1 MDIKINSNKNKYKR
15 FGFAGLAIII
25 VGIIFFYISSQPRTL
40 TVNESEIMIKEV
52 TEDFFE
58 DFISFQAQVEP
69 INSTLINVVE
79 TGSVQEI
86 FTENGAMLTKGMP
99 IAQLYNPNSEL
110 TYLTQETAIIEQ
122 MNQLNV
128 SKLNIRNQELN
139 LSKDLVGIEHDFNQ
153 TQLEYDLN
161 KKLFERGV
169 ISKNEWE
176 ITKEKHRYQQERK
189 AIIQKTL
196 IKEKESNAL
205 QLKQIDNALSV
216 MQKSLNTLR
225 NNKQNFLILA
235 PESGRLSSFDL
246 VLGQSVESGK
256 SIGKIDILSGYK
268 LVAMVDE
275 YYLDRIQEQQYG
287 QIEIKGQSLKVKVFK
302 ISPEVKNGKFK
313 VELNFIDKL
322 SDNIQEGVSVG
333 VKLTLSEKEKKLILP
348 KGSYYATTQ
357 GKWIFVV
364 NDNKAF
370 RRKIEFGKEN
380 PNVYEVISGL
390 KVGDRVITSNYEDY
404 INIEELEIKK

>member
-1 MDIKINSNKNKYKR
+1 MDIKINSKKNKYKR
-15 FGFAGLAIII
+15 FAFIGFTLLI
-25 VGIIFFYISSQPRTL
+25 VVFSFFYVSNQPRKL
-40 TVNESEIMIKEV
+40 VVNESEIMIKEV

-58 DFISFQAQVEP
+58 DFVSFQAQIEP

-79 TGSVQEI
+79 SGSVQEI
-86 FTENGAMLTKGMP
+86 FTENGAMVSKGMP

-110 TYLTQETAIIEQ
+110 SYLTQETAIIEQ

-139 LSKDLVGIEHDFNQ
+139 LSKDLVGIEHDYNQ

-161 KKLFERGV
+161 KKLFDRDV
-169 ISKNEWE
+169 LSKNEWE
-176 ITKEKHRYQQERK
+176 TTKEKFRYQQERK

-196 IKEKESNAL
+196 VKEKESNVL
-205 QLKQIDNALSV
+205 QIKQIDEALSI

-246 VLGQSVESGK
+246 ALGQSIESGK
-256 SIGKIDILSGYK
+256 SIGKIDVLSGYK

-275 YYLDRIQEQQYG
+275 YYLDRIQEGQYG
-287 QIEIKGQSLKVKVFK
+287 QIEIKNQTMKVKVFK

-313 VELNFIDKL
+313 VELEFIDKL
-322 SDNIQEGVSVG
+322 TDNIQDGTSVG
-333 VKLTLSEKEKKLILP
+333 VKLTLSEKEKKIILP
-348 KGSYYATTQ
+348 KGSYFASTQ

-364 NDNKAF
+364 TDQIAI
-370 RRKIEFGKEN
+370 RRKIELGKEN

-390 KVGDRVITSNYEDY
+390 KIGDKVITSNYEDY

>member
-1 MDIKINSNKNKYKR
+1 MDIKINSKKNKYKR
-15 FGFAGLAIII
+15 FAFIGFILLI
-25 VGIIFFYISSQPRTL
+25 VVFLFFYVSNQPRKL
-40 TVNESEIMIKEV
+40 VVNESEIMIKEV

-58 DFISFQAQVEP
+58 DFVSFQAQIEP

-79 TGSVQEI
+79 SGSVQEI
-86 FTENGAMLTKGMP
+86 FTENGAMVSKGMP

-110 TYLTQETAIIEQ
+110 SYLTQETAIIEQ

-139 LSKDLVGIEHDFNQ
+139 LSKDLVGIEHDYNQ

-161 KKLFERGV
+161 KKLFDREV
-169 ISKNEWE
+169 LSKNEWE
-176 ITKEKHRYQQERK
+176 TTKEKFRYQQERK
-189 AIIQKTL
+189 TIIQKTL
-196 IKEKESNAL
+196 VKEKESNVL
-205 QLKQIDNALSV
+205 QIKQIDEALSI

-246 VLGQSVESGK
+246 ALGQSIESGK
-256 SIGKIDILSGYK
+256 SIGKIDVLSGYK

-275 YYLDRIQEQQYG
+275 YYLDRIQEGQYG
-287 QIEIKGQSLKVKVFK
+287 QIEIKNQTMKVKVFK

-313 VELNFIDKL
+313 VELEFIDKL
-322 SDNIQEGVSVG
+322 TDNIQDGTSVG
-333 VKLTLSEKEKKLILP
+333 VKLTLSENEKKIILP
-348 KGSYYATTQ
+348 KGSYFASTQ

-364 NDNKAF
+364 TDQIAI
-370 RRKIEFGKEN
+370 RRKIELGKEN
-380 PNVYEVISGL
+380 PNVYEVITGL
-390 KVGDRVITSNYEDY
+390 KIGDKVITSNYEDY

>member
-1 MDIKINSNKNKYKR
+1 MDIKINSKKNKYKR
-15 FGFAGLAIII
+15 FAFIGFTLLI
-25 VGIIFFYISSQPRTL
+25 VVFLFFYVSNQPRKL
-40 TVNESEIMIKEV
+40 VVNESEIMIKEV

-58 DFISFQAQVEP
+58 DFVSFQAQIEP

-79 TGSVQEI
+79 SGSVQEI
-86 FTENGAMLTKGMP
+86 YTENGAMVSKGMP

-110 TYLTQETAIIEQ
+110 SYLTQETAIIEQ

-139 LSKDLVGIEHDFNQ
+139 LSKDLVGIEHDYNQ

-161 KKLFERGV
+161 KKLFERDV
-169 ISKNEWE
+169 LSKNEWE
-176 ITKEKHRYQQERK
+176 TTKEKFRYQQERK

-196 IKEKESNAL
+196 VKEKESNVL
-205 QLKQIDNALSV
+205 QIKQIDEALSI

-246 VLGQSVESGK
+246 ALGQSIESGK
-256 SIGKIDILSGYK
+256 SIGKIDVLSGYK

-275 YYLDRIQEQQYG
+275 YYLDRIQEGQYG
-287 QIEIKGQSLKVKVFK
+287 QIEIKNQTMKVKVFK

-313 VELNFIDKL
+313 VELEFIDKL
-322 SDNIQEGVSVG
+322 TDNIQDGTSVG
-333 VKLTLSEKEKKLILP
+333 VKLTLSEKEKKIILP
-348 KGSYYATTQ
+348 KGSYFASTQ

-364 NDNKAF
+364 TDQIAI
-370 RRKIEFGKEN
+370 RRKIELGKEN

-390 KVGDRVITSNYEDY
+390 KIGDKVITSNYEDY

>member
-1 MDIKINSNKNKYKR
+1 MDIKINSKKNKYKR
-15 FGFAGLAIII
+15 FAFIGFILLI
-25 VGIIFFYISSQPRTL
+25 VVFLFFYVSNQPRKL
-40 TVNESEIMIKEV
+40 VVNESEIMIKEV

-58 DFISFQAQVEP
+58 DFVSFQAQIEP

-79 TGSVQEI
+79 SGSVQEI
-86 FTENGAMLTKGMP
+86 FTENGAMVSKGMP

-110 TYLTQETAIIEQ
+110 SYLTQETAIIEQ

-139 LSKDLVGIEHDFNQ
+139 LSKDLVGIEHDYNQ

-161 KKLFERGV
+161 KKLFDRDV
-169 ISKNEWE
+169 LSKNEWE
-176 ITKEKHRYQQERK
+176 TTKEKFRYQQERK

-196 IKEKESNAL
+196 VKEKESNVL
-205 QLKQIDNALSV
+205 QIKQIDEALSI

-246 VLGQSVESGK
+246 ALGQSIESGK
-256 SIGKIDILSGYK
+256 SIGKIDVLSGYK

-275 YYLDRIQEQQYG
+275 YYLDRIQEGQYG
-287 QIEIKGQSLKVKVFK
+287 QIEIKNQTMKVKVFK

-313 VELNFIDKL
+313 VELEFIDKL
-322 SDNIQEGVSVG
+322 TDNIQDGTSVG
-333 VKLTLSEKEKKLILP
+333 VKLTLSEKEKKIILP
-348 KGSYYATTQ
+348 KGSYFASTQ

-364 NDNKAF
+364 TDQIAI
-370 RRKIEFGKEN
+370 RRKIELGKEN

-390 KVGDRVITSNYEDY
+390 KIGDKVITSNYEDY

>member
-1 MDIKINSNKNKYKR
+1 MDIKINSKRNKYKKIT
-15 FGFAGLAIII
+15 FIGFTILII
-25 VGIIFFYISSQPRTL
+25 VGLFVYVSNQPRTL
-40 TVNESEIMIKEV
+40 TVSESEIMIKEV

-58 DFISFQAQVEP
+58 DFVSFQAQIEP

-79 TGSVQEI
+79 SGSVQEI
-86 FTENGAMLTKGMP
+86 FTENGAMVTKGMP

-110 TYLTQETAIIEQ
+110 SYLTQETAIIEQ

-139 LSKDLVGIEHDFNQ
+139 LSKDLVGIEHDYNQ

-161 KKLFERGV
+161 KKLFERDV
-169 ISKNEWE
+169 LSKNEWE
-176 ITKEKHRYQQERK
+176 TTKEKFRYQQERK

-196 IKEKESNAL
+196 IKEKESNVL
-205 QLKQIDNALSV
+205 QIKQIDEALSI

-235 PESGRLSSFDL
+235 PESGRLSSFDMA
-246 VLGQSVESGK
+246 LGQSIESGK
-256 SIGKIDILSGYK
+256 SIGKIDVLSGYK

-275 YYLDRIQEQQYG
+275 YYLDRIQEGQFG
-287 QIEIKGQSLKVKVFK
+287 QIEIKSQKVKVKVTK
-302 ISPEVKNGKFK
+302 ISPEVKNAKFK
-313 VELNFIDKL
+313 VELEFIDKL
-322 SDNIQEGVSVG
+322 PDNIQDGTSVG
-333 VKLTLSEKEKKLILP
+333 VKLTLSEKEKKIILP
-348 KGSYYATTQ
+348 KGSYFASTQ

-364 NDNKAF
+364 NDQKAI
-370 RRKIEFGKEN
+370 RRKIELGKEN

-390 KVGDRVITSNYEDY
+390 KIGDKVITSNYEDY
-404 INIEELEIKK
+404 TNIEELEIKK

>member
-1 MDIKINSNKNKYKR
+1 MDIKINSKKNKYKR
-15 FGFAGLAIII
+15 FGFIGFAILI
-25 VGIIFFYISSQPRTL
+25 VVVLFVYVSNQPRTL

-58 DFISFQAQVEP
+58 DFVSFQAQIEP

-79 TGSVQEI
+79 SGSVQEI
-86 FTENGAMLTKGMP
+86 FTENGAMVTKGMP

-110 TYLTQETAIIEQ
+110 SYLTQETAIIEQ

-139 LSKDLVGIEHDFNQ
+139 LSKDLVSMEHDYNQ

-161 KKLFERGV
+161 KKLFERDV
-169 ISKNEWE
+169 LAKNEWE
-176 ITKEKHRYQQERK
+176 TTKEKFRYQQERK

-196 IKEKESNAL
+196 IKEKESNVL
-205 QLKQIDNALSV
+205 QIKQIDEALSI

-246 VLGQSVESGK
+246 ALGQSIESGK
-256 SIGKIDILSGYK
+256 SIGKIDVLSGYK

-275 YYLDRIQEQQYG
+275 YYLDRIQEGQYG
-287 QIEIKGQSLKVKVFK
+287 QIEIKSQKVKVKVTK
-302 ISPEVKNGKFK
+302 ISPEVKNAKFK
-313 VELNFIDKL
+313 VELEFIDKL
-322 SDNIQEGVSVG
+322 PANIQDGTSVG
-333 VKLTLSEKEKKLILP
+333 VKLTLSEKEKKIILP
-348 KGSYYATTQ
+348 KGSYFATTQ

-364 NDNKAF
+364 NDQKAI
-370 RRKIEFGKEN
+370 RRKIELGKEN

-390 KVGDRVITSNYEDY
+390 KIGDKVITSNYEDY
-404 INIEELEIKK
+404 TTIEELEIKK

>member
-1 MDIKINSNKNKYKR
+1 MDIKINSKKNKYKR
-15 FGFAGLAIII
+15 FAFIGFTLLI
-25 VGIIFFYISSQPRTL
+25 VVFLFFYVSNQPRKL
-40 TVNESEIMIKEV
+40 VVNESEIMIKEV

-58 DFISFQAQVEP
+58 DFVSFQAQIEP

-79 TGSVQEI
+79 SGSVQEI
-86 FTENGAMLTKGMP
+86 FTENGAMVSKGMP

-110 TYLTQETAIIEQ
+110 SYLTQETAIIEQ

-139 LSKDLVGIEHDFNQ
+139 LSKDLVGIEHDYNQ

-161 KKLFERGV
+161 KKLFDRDV
-169 ISKNEWE
+169 LSKNEWE
-176 ITKEKHRYQQERK
+176 TTKEKFRYQQERK

-196 IKEKESNAL
+196 VKEKESNVL
-205 QLKQIDNALSV
+205 QIKQIDEALSI

-246 VLGQSVESGK
+246 ALGQSIESGK
-256 SIGKIDILSGYK
+256 SIGKIDVLSGYK

-275 YYLDRIQEQQYG
+275 YYLDRIQEGQYG
-287 QIEIKGQSLKVKVFK
+287 QIEIKNQTMKVKVFK

-313 VELNFIDKL
+313 VELEFIDKL
-322 SDNIQEGVSVG
+322 TDNIQDGTSVG
-333 VKLTLSEKEKKLILP
+333 VKLTLSEKEKKIILP
-348 KGSYYATTQ
+348 KGSYFASTQ

-364 NDNKAF
+364 TDQIAI
-370 RRKIEFGKEN
+370 RRKIELGKEN

-390 KVGDRVITSNYEDY
+390 KIGDKVITSNYEDY

>member
-1 MDIKINSNKNKYKR
+1 MDIKINSKKNKYKR
-15 FGFAGLAIII
+15 FAFIGFILLI
-25 VGIIFFYISSQPRTL
+25 VVFLFFYVSNQPRKL
-40 TVNESEIMIKEV
+40 VVNESEIMIKEV

-58 DFISFQAQVEP
+58 DFVSFQAQIEP

-79 TGSVQEI
+79 SGSVQEI
-86 FTENGAMLTKGMP
+86 FTENGAMVSKGMP

-110 TYLTQETAIIEQ
+110 SYLTQETAIIEQ

-139 LSKDLVGIEHDFNQ
+139 LSKDLVGIEHDYNQ

-161 KKLFERGV
+161 KKLFDREV
-169 ISKNEWE
+169 LSKNEWE
-176 ITKEKHRYQQERK
+176 TTKEKFRYQQERK
-189 AIIQKTL
+189 TIIQKTL
-196 IKEKESNAL
+196 VKEKESNVL
-205 QLKQIDNALSV
+205 QIKQIDEALSI

-246 VLGQSVESGK
+246 ALGQSIESGK
-256 SIGKIDILSGYK
+256 SIGKIDVLSGYK

-275 YYLDRIQEQQYG
+275 YYLDRIQEGQYG
-287 QIEIKGQSLKVKVFK
+287 QIEIKNQTMKVKVFK

-313 VELNFIDKL
+313 VELEFIDKL
-322 SDNIQEGVSVG
+322 TDNIQDGTSVG
-333 VKLTLSEKEKKLILP
+333 VKLTLSEKEKKIILP
-348 KGSYYATTQ
+348 KGSYFASTQ

-364 NDNKAF
+364 TDQIAI
-370 RRKIEFGKEN
+370 RRKIELGKEN

-390 KVGDRVITSNYEDY
+390 KIGDKVITSNYEDY

>member
-1 MDIKINSNKNKYKR
+1 MDIKINSKKNKYKKIILI
-15 FGFAGLAIII
+15 GFTLFAVLIL
-25 VGIIFFYISSQPRTL
+25 FFYMSQQPRKL
-40 TVNESEIMIKEV
+40 TVNASEIMIKEI
-52 TEDFFE
+52 TEDYFE
-58 DFISFQAQVEP
+58 DFVSFQAQVEP
-69 INSTLINVVE
+69 ISSTFINVVE
-79 TGSVQEI
+79 SGSVQEI

-110 TYLTQETAIIEQ
+110 GYLTQETAIIEQ
-122 MNQLNV
+122 MNHLNV

-153 TQLEYDLN
+153 AQLEYDLN
-161 KKLFERGV
+161 KKLFERDV
-169 ISKNEWE
+169 LSKNEWE
-176 ITKEKHRYQQERK
+176 TTKEKYRYQQERK
-189 AIIQKTL
+189 AIIQKSL
-196 IKEKESNAL
+196 IKEKESNVL
-205 QLKQIDNALSV
+205 QLKQIDEALSI

-275 YYLDRIQEQQYG
+275 YYLDRIQEQQFG
-287 QIEIKGQSLKVKVFK
+287 QIEIKGKNLKVKVFK

-313 VELNFIDKL
+313 VELQFIDKL
-322 SDNIQEGVSVG
+322 PENIQEGVSVG
-333 VKLTLSEKEKKLILP
+333 VKLTLSEKEKKIILP

-364 NDNKAF
+364 KENKAV
-370 RRKIEFGKEN
+370 RRKIELGKEN

-390 KVGDRVITSNYEDY
+390 QIGDRVITSKYEDY
-404 INIEELEIKK
+404 KNIEELEIKK

>member
-1 MDIKINSNKNKYKR
+1 MDIKINSKKNKYKR
-15 FGFAGLAIII
+15 IGFIGFAILIVAILF
-25 VGIIFFYISSQPRTL
+25 VYVSNQPRTL

-58 DFISFQAQVEP
+58 DFVSFQAQIEP

-79 TGSVQEI
+79 SGSVQEI
-86 FTENGAMLTKGMP
+86 FTENGEIVSKGMP

-110 TYLTQETAIIEQ
+110 SYLTQETAIIEQ

-139 LSKDLVGIEHDFNQ
+139 LSKDLVGIEHDYNQ

-161 KKLFERGV
+161 KKLFERDV
-169 ISKNEWE
+169 ISRNDWE
-176 ITKEKHRYQQERK
+176 TTKEKYRYQQERK
-189 AIIQKTL
+189 VIIQKSL
-196 IKEKESNAL
+196 IKEKESNVL
-205 QLKQIDNALSV
+205 QIKQIDEALSI

-246 VLGQSVESGK
+246 ALGQSIESGK

-275 YYLDRIQEQQYG
+275 YYLDRIQEGQYG
-287 QIEIKGQSLKVKVFK
+287 QIEIKNQTMKVKVFK

-313 VELNFIDKL
+313 VELEFIDKL
-322 SDNIQEGVSVG
+322 TDNIQDGTSVG
-333 VKLTLSEKEKKLILP
+333 VKLTLSEKEKKIILP
-348 KGSYYATTQ
+348 KGSYFASTQ

-364 NDNKAF
+364 TDQIAI
-370 RRKIEFGKEN
+370 RRKIELGKEN

-390 KVGDRVITSNYEDY
+390 KIGDKVITSNYEDY